1 MTTSRAET
9 PRRRVLRSSAAVNA
23 AELRQQQAR
32 ERDLAKLGKEQAVFR
47 RWMSRLKR
55 AFHALEKSQRRIAR
69 LEKRI
74 AGHQ

>member
-1 MTTSRAET
+1 MTISSAET
-9 PRRRVLRSSAAVNA
+9 PRRRVLRSTTAISA

-32 ERDLAKLGKEQAVFR
+32 EKQLTKLVKEQAVFR

-55 AFHALEKSQRRIAR
+55 AFHALEKSERRIAR

-74 AGHQ
+74 ARHQ